1 MGGCEILPDPKKLS
15 IKFVRQLFFRQMAI
29 IIFSNEEL
37 LLVAC
42 QLDCIGDESSNNQPD
57 VISWR
62 HSVVMSNSANICQ
75 TFQPHESS
83 PRNTK
88 SSFEVILRSP
98 QWKLFVWC
106 GQICIFNY
114 AKNYT
119 ALLALLH
126 NLCSDYFQ
134 PHSLLSSGS
143 RHRLSVGSGS
153 GKSLKQS
160 ISSPAISDIIKRKV
174 GWDTSGHGLWYYYVN
189 VFPGPS
195 EQPICW

>member
-1 MGGCEILPDPKKLS
+1 MRISINDNLDICSPGPTCHAVLS
-15 IKFVRQLFFRQMAI
+15 
-29 IIFSNEEL
+29 
-37 LLVAC
+37 
-42 QLDCIGDESSNNQPD
+42 
-57 VISWR
+57 
-62 HSVVMSNSANICQ
+62 CQ
-75 TFQPHESS
+75 TAQTFVKLFNRTSPS